1 MDFPD
6 KTFPYQLYRH
16 DKVWSK
22 RDFLAPRCSYDTK
35 RKLFASCGSHDNIDI
50 DNVTEKKFY
59 PQKIPE
65 GFVNKRTSLKT
76 RRPALPLH
84 EEPEK
89 GQNNNSAVYMLSN
102 EDIDLIHFK
111 QEFLKS
117 LHDCFIYAYCNNSL
131 IEPFLKKG

>member
-1 MDFPD
+1 VTGQWFSQGTPVSSTN
-6 KTFPYQLYRH
+6 KTNRH
-16 DKVWSK
+16 NITEILLKVALNTIIPNPSSK
-22 RDFLAPRCSYDTK
+22 MV
-35 RKLFASCGSHDNIDI
+35 
-50 DNVTEKKFY
+50 VTEKKFY

-65 GFVNKRTSLKT
+65 GFVNKRTSLKA

-84 EEPEK
+84 EDPEK

-117 LHDCFIYAYCNNSL
+117 RKEIPFAPNFVMSIQL
-131 IEPFLKKG
+131 IWKSFVRKVHG